1 MQLGHVATINQGDNI
16 HNLKAANAKRKS
28 YNKSR
33 FKVIAIYGI
42 CWGYHLEELKE
53 NAV

>member
-1 MQLGHVATINQGDNI
+1 MAMIKQGNNI
-16 HNLKAANAKRKS
+16 HNLKAANAKRES

-33 FKVIAIYGI
+33 LKAIAIYGI

-53 NAV
+53 NAM